1 MFMAASSASTW
12 ANETKKERPVGMK
25 QRTRND
31 IRTLLYFAV
40 IVAVGLLYAL
50 GTISKL
56 CHK

>member
-1 MFMAASSASTW
+1 
-12 ANETKKERPVGMK
+12 MK